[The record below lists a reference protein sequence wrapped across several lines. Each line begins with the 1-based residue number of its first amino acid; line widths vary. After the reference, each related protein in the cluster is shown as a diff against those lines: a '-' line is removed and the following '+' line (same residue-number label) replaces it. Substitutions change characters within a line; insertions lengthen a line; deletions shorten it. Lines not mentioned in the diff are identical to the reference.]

1 MPADISKLADRV
13 TGEFDAIV
21 VGAGF
26 GGLYALYRLRKD
38 GYRVKVLEAAA
49 DVGGTWYFNR
59 YPGARCD
66 IESMS
71 YSYSFSDE
79 LQQEWEWSE
88 RYAAQ
93 PEILKYINHVADRFD
108 LRPQIQFDTRVMRVL
123 YDDTE
128 GRWLIETEAGEVF
141 AARFCV
147 LAAGCLS
154 VPQKPDVKGLDS
166 FKGNWYHT
174 GFWPH
179 EMVDFTGQRVGVIG
193 TGSSGI
199 QAIPI
204 IAEQARHLTVFQRTP
219 NYSIPAWNRPLEP
232 DLVAEWKARY
242 AEIRERAR
250 TGQAGVGFEPRVC
263 AAMEISREEQLHELK
278 RRWQHGGLVMWETFT
293 DVLSDERANAVAA
306 DFVREKIRAVVED
319 PEVADLLCPKGY
331 PYGAKRICV
340 DTNYYRTFNR
350 DNVTLVDIAAD
361 PIEEVTPSGLRTRD
375 REFEL
380 DALVFATGFDA
391 MTGPILKIDIRGKGG
406 VSLRDKWSDGPH
418 TYLGLMVAGFPNM
431 FIVAGPG
438 SPSVLSNMVVSIEQH
453 VDWIADCLATMK
465 AKGNGWVEPTQEAED
480 EWTNHCNQ
488 RASETLFPQANSW
501 YMGANIPGKPRV
513 FMPYLGGVGA
523 YREICDDVAAKDYD
537 GFAMSAQG

>member
-1 MPADISKLADRV
+1 MPSEAAELASQIK
-13 TGEFDAIV
+13 GEFDAIV

-49 DVGGTWYFNR
+49 DIGGTWYFNR

-71 YSYSFSDE
+71 YSYSFSDK

-108 LRPQIQFDTRVMRVL
+108 LRPHIQFDTRVTRVL
-123 YDDTE
+123 YDDAE

-154 VPQKPDVKGLDS
+154 VPQKPEVKGLDN
-166 FKGNWYHT
+166 FKGDWYHT

-179 EMVDFTGQRVGVIG
+179 ENVDFTDQRVGVIG

-204 IAEQARHLTVFQRTP
+204 MAEQARHLSVFQRTP
-219 NYSIPAWNRPLEP
+219 NYSIPAWNRPLGS
-232 DLVAEWKARY
+232 DIVAEWKARY

-263 AAMEISREEQLHELK
+263 AAMEISREEQLHELE

-293 DVLSDERANAVAA
+293 DVLSDERANAIAA
-306 DFVREKIRAVVED
+306 DFVREKIRAMVED
-319 PEVADLLCPKGY
+319 PEIADLLCPKGY

-350 DNVTLVDIAAD
+350 DNVSLVDIAAD
-361 PIEEVTPSGLRTRD
+361 PIREVTLTGLRTGD
-375 REFEL
+375 KEFEL

-391 MTGPILKIDIRGKGG
+391 MTGPILRIDIRGRGG

-453 VDWIADCLATMK
+453 VDWLADCLAHLK
-465 AKGNGWVEPTQEAED
+465 AQGLDSVEPTQEAED

-488 RASETLFPQANSW
+488 RASETLFPRANSW

-513 FMPYLGGVGA
+513 FMPYLGGVGH
-523 YREICDDVAAKDYD
+523 YREICDEIAAKDYD
-537 GFAMSAQG
+537 GFAMSVQG

>member
-1 MPADISKLADRV
+1 MPSETAELASQIK
-13 TGEFDAIV
+13 GEFDAIV

-26 GGLYALYRLRKD
+26 GGLYALYRLRED

-49 DVGGTWYFNR
+49 DIGGTWYFNR

-108 LRPQIQFDTRVMRVL
+108 LRPHIQFDTRVTRVL
-123 YDDTE
+123 YDDAE

-154 VPQKPDVKGLDS
+154 VPQKPEVKGLDN
-166 FKGNWYHT
+166 FEGDWYHT
-174 GFWPH
+174 GLWPH
-179 EMVDFTGQRVGVIG
+179 ENVDFTGQRVGVIG

-204 IAEQARHLTVFQRTP
+204 IAEQARHLTIFQRTP

-232 DLVAEWKARY
+232 DMVAEWKARY

-250 TGQAGVGFEPRVC
+250 TGQAGVGIEPRVC
-263 AAMEISREEQLHELK
+263 AAMEISREEQLHELE

-293 DVLSDERANAVAA
+293 DVLSDERANAIAA

-350 DNVTLVDIAAD
+350 DNVTLVDIASD
-361 PIEEVTPSGLRTRD
+361 PIREVTPTGLRTGD
-375 REFEL
+375 KEFQL

-391 MTGPILKIDIRGKGG
+391 MTGPILNIDIRGKGG

-488 RASETLFPQANSW
+488 RASETCFRGQTPGIWAPIFQANRGFSCP
-501 YMGANIPGKPRV
+501 I
-513 FMPYLGGVGA
+513 L
-523 YREICDDVAAKDYD
+523 VAWVPIAK
-537 GFAMSAQG
+537 SATTSRRRTMTALL